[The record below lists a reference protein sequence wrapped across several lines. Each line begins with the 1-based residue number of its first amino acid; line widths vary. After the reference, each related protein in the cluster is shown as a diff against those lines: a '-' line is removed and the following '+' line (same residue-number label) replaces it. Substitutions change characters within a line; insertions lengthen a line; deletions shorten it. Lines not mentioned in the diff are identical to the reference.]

1 MRKLLMG
8 SSALIALSALAPTLG
23 YAGEAPKVSLS
34 GVTRLAYVIRDE
46 DGPNNLDGGDGGQ
59 FQFANAGTEIRLDA
73 SGTAD
78 NGLTYGVNLDIR
90 PSGGNMTVD
99 EHYIFLQ
106 GGWGTVHL
114 GGDDG
119 VFDVMMKGAESVQVG
134 NFGFDVS
141 HTIVTSASVETDIIG
156 LATWAGDTG
165 DDAKISYYTP
175 SFSGFTAGV
184 SIVPD
189 RNSITDPTGTGQFN
203 SNNGT
208 GAGSGG
214 YGDMVQYEA
223 GLNYDGTLG
232 DVSLGLSAAYGY
244 SDAGDTLLEDIEA
257 WNLGGTLGFGDFSLG
272 AGVVD
277 NTDTNVVRGSGGDGQ
292 TYYSVGAA
300 YSFGPGAVS
309 TSYFTNEADEDG
321 DGLQSEL
328 DIFTVDFEYTVAE
341 GMTAFAQYYT
351 ANSIAD
357 QGAVTTDTDIDAIVI
372 GTIITY

>member
-1 MRKLLMG
+1 MRKILMG
-8 SSALIALSALAPTLG
+8 STAFLALGFGGSTMSF
-23 YAGEAPKVSLS
+23 AGEAPKVSLS

-46 DGPNNLDGGDGGQ
+46 DGPANLDGGDGGQ

-99 EHYIFLQ
+99 EHYIFLE
-106 GGWGTVHL
+106 GGWGTLHI

-119 VFDVMMKGAESVQVG
+119 AIDNFMLGGESVQVG
-134 NFGFDVS
+134 NWGYDVS
-141 HTIVTSASVETDIIG
+141 HTIVTSASVETDIIAF
-156 LATWAGDTG
+156 ATWAGDTG
-165 DDAKISYYTP
+165 DDAKLSYYTP
-175 SFSGFTAGV
+175 NFSGFTAGV
-184 SIVPD
+184 SIIPD

-214 YGDMVQYEA
+214 YGDMVQYEGA
-223 GLNYDGTLG
+223 ARYDGSFG
-232 DVSLGLSAAYGY
+232 DVDLALAAGYGY
-244 SDAGDTLLEDIEA
+244 SDAGDTNLEDIEG
-257 WNLGGTLGFGDFSLG
+257 WVLGGTLGFGGFSVG
-272 AGVVD
+272 AGIVD
-277 NTDTNVVRGSGGDGQ
+277 SEDTNVARGSGGDGQ

-300 YSFGPGAVS
+300 YSFGAGAVS
-309 TSYFTNEADEDG
+309 TSYFSNEADEDG

-328 DIFTVDFEYTVAE
+328 DIFTIDVQYTVAE

-357 QGAVTTDTDIDAIVI
+357 QGAATTDTDIDAIVI
-372 GTIITY
+372 GTTVTY